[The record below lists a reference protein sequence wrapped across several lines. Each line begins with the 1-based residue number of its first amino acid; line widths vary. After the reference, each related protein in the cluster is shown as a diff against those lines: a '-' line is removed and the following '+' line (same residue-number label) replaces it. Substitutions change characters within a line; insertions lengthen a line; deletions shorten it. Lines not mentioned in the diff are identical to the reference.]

1 MREVY
6 RVSGSKGFECDVTVI
21 GHVKPYNLVGRCKGI
36 GELCRI
42 HLCLLLCM

>member
-21 GHVKPYNLVGRCKGI
+21 GHVKPCNLVDRCKGI
-36 GELCRI
+36 GELSRI